1 MLTNC
6 RLLNI
11 EKVAIKRSIELSK
24 LKGLTKNL
32 KTEDEFLVHV
42 KDEYDYEIISED
54 RELILKLVNDAY
66 DQVSGGAKLPI
77 FGVNGKLSH
86 YITTKKDMD
95 AKTIKGLPPT
105 EYGLEGEA
113 AIKPVKI
120 FWSQSSRPKEGKA
133 AKQAAP
139 SSPRMGTNE
148 LKDSKKK
155 GGFLGFGG
163 GEKKPAAASPR
174 GGGGS
179 KKAGY
184 VPPHPPNGAEIPAPP
199 VNAKVKTFKV
209 SSGPCPPPLEIPN
222 V

>member
-1 MLTNC
+1 M
-6 RLLNI
+6 
-11 EKVAIKRSIELSK
+11 
-24 LKGLTKNL
+24 
-32 KTEDEFLVHV
+32 HV

-54 RELILKLVNDAY
+54 RELIFKLITEAY
-66 DQVSGGAKLPI
+66 DRQGSGGASLPI

-86 YITTKKDMD
+86 YITTKKDME

-105 EYGLEGEA
+105 EYMKEGEE
-113 AIKPVKI
+113 AIKPVKV
-120 FWSQSSRPKEGKA
+120 FWSQSSRPKDGK

-139 SSPRMGTNE
+139 SSPRLGTNE

-163 GEKKPAAASPR
+163 GEKKQAAPSPR

-179 KKAGY
+179 KKTSY